1 MNKWCVI
8 SVDAELVNVLA
19 ASRFA
24 WQVRSPLRR
33 VEACVKNDTAS
44 LVYISLHLFHQ
55 GFPVMSS
62 TPDPT
67 KIFSEKLNGR
77 VAMLGLAI
85 GLATE
90 WITGQ
95 GIIQQVFGI
104 FG

>member
-1 MNKWCVI
+1 VP
-8 SVDAELVNVLA
+8 A
-19 ASRFA
+19 ASCIA
-24 WQVRSPLRR
+24 WSIRPVLRHDKA
-33 VEACVKNDTAS
+33 VVKNITS
-44 LVYISLHLFHQ
+44 SPVYISLHLNHQ

>member
-1 MNKWCVI
+1 MLCQTI
-8 SVDAELVNVLA
+8 SFGF
-19 ASRFA
+19 AS
-24 WQVRSPLRR
+24 WDGI
-33 VEACVKNDTAS
+33 VKNNTS
-44 LVYISLHLFHQ
+44 PLVYISLHLGRQRFLL
-55 GFPVMSS
+55 MSNA
-62 TPDPT
+62 PDTT

>member
-1 MNKWCVI
+1 MP
-8 SVDAELVNVLA
+8 A
-19 ASRFA
+19 ASCIA
-24 WQVRSPLRR
+24 WSIRSALRHDMA
-33 VEACVKNDTAS
+33 VVKNITS
-44 LVYISLHLFHQ
+44 SSVYISLHLWHQ
-55 GFPVMSS
+55 GFPVMSN

>member
-1 MNKWCVI
+1 
-8 SVDAELVNVLA
+8 
-19 ASRFA
+19 
-24 WQVRSPLRR
+24 
-33 VEACVKNDTAS
+33 
-44 LVYISLHLFHQ
+44 
-55 GFPVMSS
+55 MSN

-95 GIIQQVFGI
+95 GIIQ
-104 FG
+104 

>member
-1 MNKWCVI
+1 MSN
-8 SVDAELVNVLA
+8 A
-19 ASRFA
+19 
-24 WQVRSPLRR
+24 P
-33 VEACVKNDTAS
+33 DT
-44 LVYISLHLFHQ
+44 
-55 GFPVMSS
+55 
-62 TPDPT
+62 T

>member
-1 MNKWCVI
+1 MT
-8 SVDAELVNVLA
+8 
-19 ASRFA
+19 
-24 WQVRSPLRR
+24 PL
-33 VEACVKNDTAS
+33 DGFTS
-44 LVYISLHLFHQ
+44 LYISPISFFL
-55 GFPVMSS
+55 MSN
-62 TPDPT
+62 TPDPA
-67 KIFSEKLNGR
+67 KVFSEKLNGR

>member
-1 MNKWCVI
+1 MP
-8 SVDAELVNVLA
+8 A
-19 ASRFA
+19 ASCIVWSIRPA
-24 WQVRSPLRR
+24 LRHDIA
-33 VEACVKNDTAS
+33 VVKNITS
-44 LVYISLHLFHQ
+44 SPVYISLHLDRQAFL
-55 GFPVMSS
+55 VMSN

-85 GLATE
+85 GMATE